1 MSLEDLLLM
10 VCMNYCQRPNT
21 LRTYSLQQFNLEIII

>member
-10 VCMNYCQRPNT
+10 VCMNYYT
-21 LRTYSLQQFNLEIII
+21 LRTYGLQQFNLEIII